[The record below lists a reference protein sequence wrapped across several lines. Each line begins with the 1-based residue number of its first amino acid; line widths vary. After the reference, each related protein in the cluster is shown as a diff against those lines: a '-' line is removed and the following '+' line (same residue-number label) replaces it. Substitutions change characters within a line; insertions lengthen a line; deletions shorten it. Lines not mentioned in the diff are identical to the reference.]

1 MVNRLLWILRLLNL
15 LRLCMY
21 SLAITTQISFVIVG
35 AVRLWVSTNILKIF
49 FNFKNYLLHYSPSR
63 SPLRLNLFL
72 VIIEIISNLARPISL
87 SVRIIVNITC
97 RHLILFICRI
107 LLSLTILKNFNC
119 PVQLLFWKYPLS
131 IIPLLMFVFIE
142 FRVVCIQA
150 YVFSTLSNLYLD

>member
-1 MVNRLLWILRLLNL
+1 MINGFLWVLRFLNL
-15 LRLCMY
+15 LRLCIY
-21 SLAITTQISFVIVG
+21 SIAITTILSFTFIG
-35 AVRLWVSTNILKIF
+35 AVALWIKTNILKILY
-49 FNFKNYLLHYSPSR
+49 NRKNYVLHFCPTG

-97 RHLILFICRI
+97 RHLILFICRL
-107 LLSLTILKNFNC
+107 LLSLIMFNDRKC
-119 PVQLLFWKYPLS
+119 PVQILWKPILRS
-131 IIPLLMFVFIE
+131 IPLLIFVFIE

>member
-1 MVNRLLWILRLLNL
+1 
-15 LRLCMY
+15 MY
-21 SLAITTQISFVIVG
+21 SIAVTTQISFVLIG
-35 AVRLWVSTNILKIF
+35 AVRLWLNTNILKIL

-107 LLSLTILKNFNC
+107 LLSLIILKDFKC
-119 PVQLLFWKYPLS
+119 PVQMYWKYPLS
-131 IIPLLMFVFIE
+131 VIPLLIFVFIE